1 MKVGDIQ
8 IDDRGEWVVVGIFG
22 RGRLFRVKRN
32 SLAHR
37 FHARVLPD
45 VAKSLNVEEEV
56 DEIATASESSPP
68 ASG

>member
-22 RGRLFRVKRN
+22 RGRLFRVRRN

-45 VAKSLNVEEEV
+45 VAKSLNEEV
-56 DEIATASESSPP
+56 DETSTASESSTPTT
-68 ASG
+68 G